1 MLTKPLKKHIS
12 DHAKDCYP
20 AECCGLIVKIDGK
33 KVYRRCNNIAKDN
46 DQFYID
52 PQDVITAENQGELIA
67 IVHSHPDGT
76 PNPSEFDKA
85 QMSLHEL
92 LWVIVAVDD
101 KGATSFG
108 VHTASNYTA
117 PLLGREY
124 FHGVQDCYTLVKDYY
139 KRELGIVLNDYER
152 ADGWWENQAHN
163 SLYLD
168 NFANEGFFVVDRP
181 QKHDVILCRVGNTYH
196 PNHALIYIDN
206 GKLTSERTPQT
217 AVNGLVLHHP
227 YGRLSTREIYGQ
239 DWQDKTVMVLRHLGH
254 QELLGDRG

>member
-1 MLTKPLKKHIS
+1 MLTKLLKRHIS
-12 DHAKDCYP
+12 AHAKDCYP

-33 KVYRRCNNIAKDN
+33 KVYRRCKNIAKDN

-52 PQDVITAENQGELIA
+52 PQDVITAENMGELIA

-92 LWVIVAVDD
+92 PWVIIAVDD

-108 VHTASNYTA
+108 VHTSSNYTA

-139 KRELGIVLNDYER
+139 ERELGITLSDYER
-152 ADGWWENQAHN
+152 ADGWWERGDSP

-168 NFANEGFFVVDRP
+168 NFKKEGFIVVDDL
-181 QKHDVILCRVGNTYH
+181 QKHDAILCRVGDTLH
-196 PNHALIYIDN
+196 VNHALIYIDD

-217 AVNGLVLHHP
+217 AVKNLVLHHP
-227 YGRLSTREIYGQ
+227 YGRLSTRELYGQ
-239 DWQDKTVMVLRHLGH
+239 LWQDRAVMVLRHRRFC
-254 QELLGDRG
+254 RG